1 LSQSGATNFGIVI
14 AKLFIPI
21 TGLGRPL
28 GPGRLRLPEFVDS
41 RHMKEVKLFA
51 LHTGCLYLSG
61 DIPVRG

>member
-1 LSQSGATNFGIVI
+1 
-14 AKLFIPI
+14 LFIPI